1 MKKLAL
7 FAFTLLSAWAMT
19 AKTITGPVDYVSPLV
34 GTQSKHA
41 LSTGNT
47 YPAIAL
53 PWGMNF
59 WVPQTGKM
67 GDGWAY
73 TYDADKIR
81 GFKQTHQ
88 PSPWINDYGQFAIM
102 PVTGKAVFNQDER
115 ASWFSHKAE
124 TATPYYYKVYLADHD
139 VVTEIAPT
147 ERAAA
152 FRFTFPENDHSYV
165 VVDAFDKGSFVK
177 VIPSENKIIGYTTKN
192 SGGVPANFKNYF
204 VLVFDKPFTYTA
216 AVASGVIDTN
226 KLEATDNHAGAL
238 IGFKTRKGE
247 QVNVRVASS
256 FISPE
261 QAELNLKELG
271 TDNIEQIAAKGR
283 KVWNDVLGRI
293 SMAKNN
299 LVVAQAYAQSAKITS
314 ADQAAKKPMI
324 SEIYKYY
331 QARCKQSDVM
341 DFDDLLLQT
350 NILFRDFPEIL
361 EKYQKK
367 FDYIL
372 VDEYQDTNYSQYL
385 IIKRLAEQH
394 KNICVV
400 GDDAQSIYSF
410 RGARIENIL
419 NFRNDY
425 PGYKLCKLEQNYRS
439 TTTIVDAANSIISRN
454 NEQIPKKTFS
464 QNEEGDKIRVMKALS
479 DKEEGFQVAQEIFR
493 ISQNEQAEFNNFA
506 ILYRT
511 NAQSRIMEEALRK
524 RNIPYKIYGGLSF
537 YQRKEIK
544 DLIAYLRLTI
554 NQNDEEALKRIIN
567 YPRRGIGDTTID
579 KLKEVAQKYN
589 VSIWTLLCNL
599 NKVPG
604 MVSVMTAA
612 KLTHFRQLIEGFT
625 EIAKEENAYE
635 TTYRVAKASGIIE
648 DLSSD
653 DTPEGVS
660 RRENIQE
667 LMNAVKDF
675 CETAYKEGR
684 DDKLPAFL
692 EGVALLTDQD
702 SEKPE
707 DNNKVTLMTIHSA
720 KGLEFE
726 NVFIVGMEEEL
737 FPAQQSAYSPSA
749 LEEERRLFYVA
760 LTRAEKR
767 VIMTYSTSRYKN
779 GNVVYPQ
786 PSRFIAEI
794 DPHYLDGFFTPARP
808 SMGRSLHG
816 PGIQE
821 KVARPNIT
829 LQPKVEVPDIDTSK
843 LVPINGEQIIPG
855 MVIFHPNFG
864 PGKVISIDGLGV
876 NKKAKVMFPKHGQK
890 VLLLKFAKLYVQGH
904 TN

>member
-1 MKKLAL
+1 MDFINELNESQKEAVINTEGPTLVIAGAGSGKTRVLTYRIAN
-7 FAFTLLSAWAMT
+7 LLS
-19 AKTITGPVDYVSPLV
+19 
-34 GTQSKHA
+34 
-41 LSTGNT
+41 
-47 YPAIAL
+47 
-53 PWGMNF
+53 
-59 WVPQTGKM
+59 
-67 GDGWAY
+67 
-73 TYDADKIR
+73 R
-81 GFKQTHQ
+81 
-88 PSPWINDYGQFAIM
+88 
-102 PVTGKAVFNQDER
+102 
-115 ASWFSHKAE
+115 
-124 TATPYYYKVYLADHD
+124 
-139 VVTEIAPT
+139 
-147 ERAAA
+147 
-152 FRFTFPENDHSYV
+152 
-165 VVDAFDKGSFVK
+165 
-177 VIPSENKIIGYTTKN
+177 
-192 SGGVPANFKNYF
+192 GVPAYRILALTF
-204 VLVFDKPFTYTA
+204 
-216 AVASGVIDTN
+216 TN
-226 KLEATDNHAGAL
+226 KAAREMQKRIATLVGSSNAGNLWMGTFHSIFSKILRVEAEHLGYSSNFTIYDSQDSKNL
-238 IGFKTRKGE
+238 IKSIVKD
-247 QVNVRVASS
+247 
-256 FISPE
+256 
-261 QAELNLKELG
+261 LKL
-271 TDNIEQIAAKGR
+271 DDKIYKP
-283 KVWNDVLGRI
+283 NDVLGRI

-314 ADQAAKKPMI
+314 ADQATKKPMI

-331 QARCKQSDVM
+331 QSRCKQSDVM

-385 IIKRLAEQH
+385 IIKKLAEKH
-394 KNICVV
+394 NNICVV

-454 NEQIPKKTFS
+454 KEQIPKKTFS
-464 QNEEGDKIRVMKALS
+464 ENEEGDKIRVMKSLS

-493 ISQNEQAEFNNFA
+493 ISQNEQADFNDFA

-544 DLIAYLRLTI
+544 DLIAYLRLTV

-567 YPRRGIGDTTID
+567 YPRRGIGDSTID
-579 KLKEVAQKYN
+579 KLKEVSQKYN
-589 VSIWTLLCNL
+589 VSIWTVLCNL

-604 MVSVMTAA
+604 TVSAMTAA

-635 TTYRVAKASGIIE
+635 TTYRIAKASGIIE

-667 LMNAVKDF
+667 LLNAVKDF
-675 CETAYKEGR
+675 CETAYKEAR
-684 DDKLPAFL
+684 EDKLPSFL

-794 DPHYLDGFFTPARP
+794 DPHYLEGFFTPARSSSERTLNIP
-808 SMGRSLHG
+808 GR
-816 PGIQE
+816 PE
-821 KVARPNIT
+821 RMARPNIQ
-829 LQPKVEVPDIDTSK
+829 LQQKVEVPDIDTSK
-843 LVPINGEQIIPG
+843 LKPINGELIVPG

-864 PGKVISIDGLGV
+864 AGKVVALDGLGV
-876 NKKAKVMFPKHGQK
+876 NKKAKVAFAQHGQK
-890 VLLLKFAKLYVQGH
+890 VLLLKFAKLYVQED

>member
-1 MKKLAL
+1 MQKRIA
-7 FAFTLLSAWAMT
+7 T
-19 AKTITGPVDYVSPLV
+19 LV
-34 GTQSKHA
+34 GSSNAGNLWMGTFHSIFSKILRVEAEH
-41 LSTGNT
+41 LGYSS
-47 YPAIAL
+47 
-53 PWGMNF
+53 NF
-59 WVPQTGKM
+59 TI
-67 GDGWAY
+67 
-73 TYDADKIR
+73 YDSQDSKNLIKSIVKDLKLDDKI
-81 GFKQTHQ
+81 
-88 PSPWINDYGQFAIM
+88 
-102 PVTGKAVFNQDER
+102 
-115 ASWFSHKAE
+115 
-124 TATPYYYKVYLADHD
+124 YK
-139 VVTEIAPT
+139 P
-147 ERAAA
+147 
-152 FRFTFPENDHSYV
+152 
-165 VVDAFDKGSFVK
+165 
-177 VIPSENKIIGYTTKN
+177 
-192 SGGVPANFKNYF
+192 
-204 VLVFDKPFTYTA
+204 
-216 AVASGVIDTN
+216 
-226 KLEATDNHAGAL
+226 
-238 IGFKTRKGE
+238 
-247 QVNVRVASS
+247 
-256 FISPE
+256 
-261 QAELNLKELG
+261 
-271 TDNIEQIAAKGR
+271 
-283 KVWNDVLGRI
+283 NDVLGRI

-331 QARCKQSDVM
+331 QSRCKQSDVM

-385 IIKRLAEQH
+385 IIKKLAEKH
-394 KNICVV
+394 NNICVV

-454 NEQIPKKTFS
+454 KEQIPKKTFS
-464 QNEEGDKIRVMKALS
+464 ENEEGDKIRVMKSLS

-493 ISQNEQAEFNNFA
+493 ISQNEQADFNDFA

-544 DLIAYLRLTI
+544 DLIAYLRLTV

-567 YPRRGIGDTTID
+567 YPRRGIGDSTID
-579 KLKEVAQKYN
+579 KLKEVSQKYN
-589 VSIWTLLCNL
+589 VSIWTVLCNL

-604 MVSVMTAA
+604 TVSAMTAA

-635 TTYRVAKASGIIE
+635 TTYRIAKASGIIE

-667 LMNAVKDF
+667 LLNAVKDF
-675 CETAYKEGR
+675 CETAYKEAR
-684 DDKLPAFL
+684 EDKLPSFL

-794 DPHYLDGFFTPARP
+794 DPHYLEGFFTPARSSSERTLNIP
-808 SMGRSLHG
+808 GR
-816 PGIQE
+816 PE
-821 KVARPNIT
+821 RMARPNIQ
-829 LQPKVEVPDIDTSK
+829 LQQKVEVPDIDTSK
-843 LVPINGEQIIPG
+843 LKPINGELIVPG

-864 PGKVISIDGLGV
+864 AGKVVALDGLGV
-876 NKKAKVMFPKHGQK
+876 NKKAKVAFAQHGQK
-890 VLLLKFAKLYVQGH
+890 VLLLKFAKLYVQED